1 MTWAWTS
8 STLLV
13 VILCHVTQ
21 PRHACSFSS
30 RTAATVGHK
39 LLCAQV
45 LMSLAWWA
53 TYKRQYITWY
63 PPTMS
68 ILTLSTPIWS
78 IPTMSIFH
86 YINFPLHQFPTTST
100 SHYNNF
106 PLHQFPLHWF
116 PTTWIPAMSIPI
128 LSMLIKWTNWEIDL
142 VWNWQ
147 SCNWLIGK

>member
-1 MTWAWTS
+1 MVNLVVTIRPRLTTVTSLHHHGMSLTS

-30 RTAATVGHK
+30 RVAATVGHK

-68 ILTLSTPIWS
+68 IPTLSTPIWS
-78 IPTMSIFH
+78 IPTMSISH
-86 YINFPLHQFPTTST
+86 YINFPLHQFLTTST
-100 SHYNNF
+100 SHYINSHYIDF
-106 PLHQFPLHWF
+106 PLHEFLLCQFPFCRCW
-116 PTTWIPAMSIPI
+116 
-128 LSMLIKWTNWEIDL
+128 
-142 VWNWQ
+142 
-147 SCNWLIGK
+147 